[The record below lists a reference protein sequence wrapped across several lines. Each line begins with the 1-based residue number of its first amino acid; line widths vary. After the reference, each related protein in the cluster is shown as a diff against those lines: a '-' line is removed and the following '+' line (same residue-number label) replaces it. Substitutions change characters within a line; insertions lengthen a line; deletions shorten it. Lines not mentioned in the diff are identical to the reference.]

1 MKDRKAFEVLINQ
14 WMEAEGFQQ
23 KPELD
28 VKVALLSF
36 ALEQLKHERQAPEE
50 LVTFEEFTQSHFFA
64 DTDKLVIS
72 APKFLKHVGTGTAAM
87 QLQPPLL
94 LFLLLHHRERFP
106 VYDIIRLFIEKVCCQ
121 LEYLDFKKTKTGVT
135 RCFTNARFA
144 AKVLRAYGL
153 LKFTE
158 REAYK
163 TWELSLTGF
172 LVAAHIYQK
181 RCATRTPWIVP
192 APEKLFNYDLLP
204 EIRQA
209 CDEIKSY
216 DQFVQRLASLCKPD
230 AEVFTTFEAAL
241 RKAYALLPG
250 YWATLNDASLTQDD
264 RQEAGL
270 ERVKKL
276 EQEGITDE
284 FYHEFAQCLQ
294 INELL
299 AKIPPVE
306 NDPPDGTLLP

>member
-1 MKDRKAFEVLINQ
+1 MKDRVALEALIDRLVRVQ
-14 WMEAEGFQQ
+14 GFGRQ
-23 KPELD
+23 PELD
-28 VKVALLSF
+28 AKIALLSF
-36 ALEQLKHERQAPEE
+36 TLEQLKHERRTAED
-50 LVTFEEFTQSHFFA
+50 LVTFEEFTECNVFA
-64 DTDKLVIS
+64 DTDRLVVT
-72 APKFLKHVGTGTAAM
+72 APASFKHLGTGTAAI
-87 QLQPPLL
+87 QLQAPLL

-106 VYDIIRLFIEKVCCQ
+106 VLEIIQLFIAKIRDQ
-121 LEYLDFKKTKTGVT
+121 LDYLDFKKTQTGVT
-135 RCFTNARFA
+135 RCFTNTRFA

-153 LKFTE
+153 LKFSE

-172 LVAAHIYQK
+172 LVAADIYQK
-181 RCATRTPWIVP
+181 RCATMTPWVVP
-192 APEKLFNYDLLP
+192 SHKKEFNFDLLA

-209 CDEIKSY
+209 CDAIKNY
-216 DQFVQRLASLCKPD
+216 DQFVKRLASLCKPD
-230 AEVFTTFEAAL
+230 AEVFTTFEPAL

-306 NDPPDGTLLP
+306 TDPRD